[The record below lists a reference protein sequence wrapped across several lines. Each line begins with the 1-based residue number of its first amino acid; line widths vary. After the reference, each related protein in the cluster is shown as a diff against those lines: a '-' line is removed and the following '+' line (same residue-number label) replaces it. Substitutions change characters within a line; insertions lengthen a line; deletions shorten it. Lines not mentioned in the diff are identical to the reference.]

1 MKFELNDY
9 HRNIPTDELLFDVKD
24 TAKRL
29 NKSTLTMDEYA
40 KHGKYNSS
48 TISRRFGS
56 WKVVLK
62 LCGLEIKGHNF
73 KYQYADEDVI
83 NDLWRVANILGRDT
97 VTRDEYDAYGE
108 YVGSTLEKR
117 YGTWNFILQLANM
130 RKNVNRSITDKDL
143 LQEIERIWILL
154 GRQPTS
160 TDIKNGVSKYSLQSY
175 ARRFGGWRGALQ
187 AFVDWVGVDD
197 GTETER
203 EKCEDK
209 PTVSDVKAE
218 PEKTDIRTRTTSR
231 DINLRLRFR
240 VMQRDNFKCCMCGAS
255 PAKDPAVELH
265 IDHIVPW
272 AKGGETTFDNL
283 QTLCSKC
290 NLGKSDLLFYENT

>member
-290 NLGKSDLLFYENT
+290 NFGKSDLLLDENT

>member
-9 HRNIPTDELLFDVKD
+9 HRNVTDEELLRDVQSVALILGKD
-24 TAKRL
+24 T
-29 NKSTLTMDEYA
+29 LTTEEYTA
-40 KHGKYNSS
+40 NGKYHHS
-48 TISRRFGS
+48 TIMRRFGS
-56 WKVVLK
+56 WKKVLQ
-62 LCGLEIKGHNF
+62 LSGLETKGHNF
-73 KYQYADEDVI
+73 QCDWSTEEVIEDI
-83 NDLWRVANILGRDT
+83 KKVASVLKKESITAREY
-97 VTRDEYDAYGE
+97 DEYGTFFA
-108 YVGSTLEKR
+108 STLVKKF
-117 YGTWNFILQLANM
+117 GSWNRLIEMAGLSPSQ
-130 RKNVNRSITDKDL
+130 NRDFSSEDL
-143 LQEIERIWILL
+143 LQEIERVWILL

-160 TDIKNGVSKYSLQSY
+160 TDIKNGISKYSLQSY
-175 ARRFGGWRGALQ
+175 SRRFGGWRGALQ
-187 AFVDWVGVDD
+187 AFVEWVDTDD
-197 GTETER
+197 GTVTEQ

-255 PAKDPAVELH
+255 PAKDPAVVLH

-290 NLGKSDLLFYENT
+290 NLGKSDLLLDENT